1 MKNIIIMGVGRAGKT
16 TLSEMIT
23 QKYREY
29 NLIHS
34 DSIKWALIDAAGK
47 TEYYRKNTKE
57 QKEFEH
63 GEYFQ
68 KVLLNFFNSS
78 VEEDINKHGT
88 ILESGQLTPKYVS
101 EMIDLKNTIVICLAH
116 GDLKKDD
123 IVSLCRKNDI
133 GENYRTDII
142 DTKDKR
148 MTLSLVKDWTYNTTD
163 EELKEHAEK
172 WDEMNELLKVECP
185 KYGIEYID
193 TSKNRKEVLDN
204 ILQKLGEE
212 IK

>member
-1 MKNIIIMGVGRAGKT
+1 MKNIIIMGIGRAGKT
-16 TLSEMIT
+16 TLSEMIK

-47 TEYYRKNTKE
+47 TEYYTKNIKE

-68 KVLLNFFNSS
+68 KVLLNFFNSC

-88 ILESGQLTPKYVS
+88 ILESGQLMPNIVS
-101 EMIDLKNTIVICLAH
+101 EMIDFDNTIVICLAH

-123 IVSLCRKNDI
+123 IIKLCRENDI
-133 GENYRTDII
+133 GMNYKTDII
-142 DTKDKR
+142 TSKEDR
-148 MTLSLVKDWTYNTTD
+148 MPVSLVKDWTYDVTN
-163 EELKEHAEK
+163 EELEAHAEK
-172 WDEMNELLKVECP
+172 WAEMNELLKVECP
-185 KYGIEYID
+185 KYGIQYID
-193 TSKNRKEVLDN
+193 TSKNRKEVLN
-204 ILQKLGEE
+204 KVLQE
-212 IK
+212 ISSKI